1 MSLTRRRD
9 NQFERLN
16 RLANEMGEILRGLSP
31 DDLVKVGAIIQ
42 YDDRPSIFSALGVIE
57 RKTSND
63 GSEYVIE
70 VEWSYSL
77 FDPTLVAPAEEQ

>member
-1 MSLTRRRD
+1 MSIMKRD
-9 NQFERLN
+9 NQFKKLN
-16 RLANEMGEILRGLSP
+16 QLANQMGEILQGLSP

-42 YDDRPSIFSALGVIE
+42 TDQRPHVFSALDLFE
-57 RKTSND
+57 FKTTND